1 MSEGE
6 EKKAV
11 HHFKIAGESGYS
23 KGQYNLGMCYE
34 LGTGV
39 LQDDTQVGGKFVK
52 MFLVRIRYYTQ

>member
-6 EKKAV
+6 EEKAV
-11 HHFKIAGESGYS
+11 HHFKIASETGYS

-39 LQDDTQVGGKFVK
+39 LQDDTQVGGKFH
-52 MFLVRIRYYTQ
+52 MIILVRIRYFIQ

>member
-6 EKKAV
+6 EEKAV
-11 HHFKIAGESGYS
+11 HHFQIASETGYN

-39 LQDDTQVGGKFVK
+39 LQDDTQVGGKLYITV
-52 MFLVRIRYYTQ
+52 LVRIRFFTQ